1 MTYVNNFLKGKEAV
15 LKKERY
21 SELTQEIYFNK
32 SGGLSVFND
41 GGTSITTYNN
51 INQTT
56 NVKVDRESIEI
67 DKNGNAVEIQGSDGF
82 DKRLSEAMKGGKL
95 PVEMSVGMANYIN
108 VVKPS
113 SSMQL
118 IDLIQNPVQISL
130 ERYNELKGKAN
141 SEYFKNDIDNVVNQ
155 KPDVVIKKTESK
167 PNLSLVSDVKKVKPS
182 KPKLN

>member
-1 MTYVNNFLKGKEAV
+1 MVISMTDVNNFLKDKEAV

-67 DKNGNAVEIQGSDGF
+67 DKNEIG
-82 DKRLSEAMKGGKL
+82 RAH
-95 PVEMSVGMANYIN
+95 V
-108 VVKPS
+108 
-113 SSMQL
+113 
-118 IDLIQNPVQISL
+118 
-130 ERYNELKGKAN
+130 
-141 SEYFKNDIDNVVNQ
+141 
-155 KPDVVIKKTESK
+155 
-167 PNLSLVSDVKKVKPS
+167 
-182 KPKLN
+182 